1 VTGVASPATSRDD
14 RRRKHRS
21 TPRTHTPRK
30 QEPFAMQLTQEGK
43 GESPKRM
50 KRKRTK
56 RRETDTNLK
65 AKTSKKKKKHEKTT
79 QIRKKCQERLDMNV
93 TTRPVANVF
102 YLPIQMFKIS

>member
-21 TPRTHTPRK
+21 TPTTHTPRK

-65 AKTSKKKKKHEKTT
+65 AKTSKKKRNMKRRHKS
-79 QIRKKCQERLDMNV
+79 ERNAKSLL
-93 TTRPVANVF
+93 T
-102 YLPIQMFKIS
+102 